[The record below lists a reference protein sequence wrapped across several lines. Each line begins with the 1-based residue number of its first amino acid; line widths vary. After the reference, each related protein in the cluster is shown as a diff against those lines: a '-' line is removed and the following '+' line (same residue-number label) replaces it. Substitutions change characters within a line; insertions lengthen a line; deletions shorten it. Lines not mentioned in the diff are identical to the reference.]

1 MPTSPPVTDPNVFL
15 VSCNVCGHPF
25 LCHRL
30 GERGRPRE
38 FCSPECKMVA
48 TSWDAFET
56 AFQKIVEKV
65 TIRQLFE
72 WRGLLLGLASSRA
85 WNKGLPG
92 VTRKGQRTEALHAE
106 VLAIQ
111 AERERILVEER
122 DRYTQSR
129 ERIGV
134 EERNRYERM
143 RVTTATSPPMTA
155 PTVGEES
162 GTTNPAAPPI
172 MAPIMAVPIQP
183 AP

>member
-38 FCSPECKMVA
+38 FCSPECKAVA
-48 TSWDAFET
+48 TSWDTFET
-56 AFQKIVEKV
+56 SFQKIVEKI
-65 TIRQLFE
+65 TIRQLFA

-92 VTRKGQRTEALHAE
+92 VTHKGQRTDALHAE

-111 AERERILVEER
+111 AERERIL
-122 DRYTQSR
+122 
-129 ERIGV
+129 I

-143 RVTTATSPPMTA
+143 RVTTATIPPMIA

-162 GTTNPAAPPI
+162 GTTNPVAPPI
-172 MAPIMAVPIQP
+172 MAPIMTVPIQP